1 MNITNAA
8 PDDPTDEAIA
18 ALLKLATAGAPPD
31 RVVQTIGSM
40 IAAWAEEPDMTP
52 ATAQTRIERL
62 WDVLGK
68 DTDDLQ
74 ASISDAEGESPA
86 LAAANRSL
94 AALQAAVAALAA
106 AHARL

>member
-1 MNITNAA
+1 MTSI
-8 PDDPTDEAIA
+8 PSDDPTDDALA
-18 ALLKLATAGAPPD
+18 ALLKLATAGVPPD
-31 RVVQTIGSM
+31 RIVQTIGSM
-40 IAAWAEEPDMTP
+40 IAAWAEEADMTP
-52 ATAQTRIERL
+52 AAAQLRIERL

-74 ASISDAEGESPA
+74 ASISDAEGEGPA
-86 LAAANRSL
+86 LTAANRSL

>member
-1 MNITNAA
+1 MTSTPA
-8 PDDPTDEAIA
+8 DDPTDDAIA
-18 ALLKLATAGAPPD
+18 TLLKLATAGAPPD
-31 RVVQTIGSM
+31 RVVQTVGSM
-40 IAAWAEEPDMTP
+40 IAAWAEEPEMTP
-52 ATAQTRIERL
+52 ATAQSRIERL

-74 ASISDAEGESPA
+74 ASISDAEGNEGPA
-86 LAAANRSL
+86 LTAANRTL